1 MAKKTLS
8 VITKQTG
15 TPLEIAVVSRRLS
28 SPTLIQPDYQFDPS
42 DMYAIFIPGASFGE
56 YFYWDSNN
64 RLQIGPT
71 LASSSD
77 NLVFGRSV
85 GTLNTTAGNRHNIII
100 GNNILAA
107 EPALGSIAN
116 NVIIGGQNTCH
127 DASTVVNSII
137 IGSFCAPLVPFST
150 DDVLIGTDV
159 FKSYNGISSWNTA
172 IGVGAIKNFTSG
184 INNTAYGFG
193 ALLGATSA
201 GNTYGNTAVGVLAM
215 QLMINSSNN
224 VALGHG
230 AGNGWG
236 VDASPNV
243 FADKSIYIGAW
254 ARPLNTHSYNEI
266 VIASDEGEGD
276 TKAIGKGSYTTK
288 IGTSDT
294 SATYLYGD
302 LYVNDVLFTGSGS
315 GDLTEASLGTRFKWT
330 AGLLDLSI
338 GDYATDAE
346 VAATYATNASVNT
359 ALGAYATNASV
370 GLALTKYVPNTGG
383 AFNGDVSITGA
394 NIITGLNGN
403 VRLGGNSMAANSGS
417 NNVAIGPNALGNLT
431 MGNGNVAIGW
441 NAGADAAWPHG
452 TFTDGSNNVYIGTN
466 STPSNDS
473 VVNEIALGMGSRGR
487 GSNTVAIGNV
497 NTIATYLEGS
507 LYVDLELWERSYS
520 RAYIDGSLTTIS
532 NSISGFASNASVNTA
547 LTAYATN
554 ASVNTALGAYATNA
568 SVNLALEAYS
578 TALSELDD
586 VSIVSISDD
595 QILAYDASDAVWKN
609 TDTISIDNLF
619 ITLNQ
624 DVSTTSRFQIDGS
637 LIVGDYTSGNYTEIG
652 SDGTLRQYGNA
663 TTFEDLV
670 IPLTQAKLGTNLLPD
685 FDYDELAYLFPNNDA
700 TEILYF
706 VVQMP
711 HKRKYGSKVYPHV
724 HYRQKTNVKPVFKL
738 DYKWFNIGA
747 SVPSAW
753 KTYVMDASVVAWV
766 DSSTHQLAVGAD
778 GVDGST
784 YGLSSMM
791 LCKLY
796 RQDASV
802 AGDIAAWQFDI
813 RYETDAFGSHEL
825 YSK

>member
-137 IGSFCAPLVPFST
+137 IGSLCAPLVPFSAC
-150 DDVLIGTDV
+150 DVLIGTDV
-159 FKSYNGISSWNTA
+159 FKSYNGISKNNTA
-172 IGVGAIKNFTSG
+172 IGVNAITNFTSG

-403 VRLGGNSMAANSGS
+403 VRIGENSLPSDAGARNVAVGGSALTYFEDGN
-417 NNVAIGPNALGNLT
+417 NNVAIGYSAAIDCVHP
-431 MGNGNVAIGW
+431 NGN
-441 NAGADAAWPHG
+441 
-452 TFTDGSNNVYIGTN
+452 FTDASNSIYIGAYTR
-466 STPSNDS
+466 PSISGVN
-473 VVNEIALGMGSRGR
+473 NEIVIGAAASGR
-487 GSNTVAIGNV
+487 GSNTVAIGSV
-497 NTIATYLEGS
+497 QAGATYLHGA
-507 LYVDLELWERSYS
+507 LYVNNLLWERGYS
-520 RAYIDGSLTTIS
+520 RTYIDGSI
-532 NSISGFASNASVNTA
+532 NAVYASIS
-547 LTAYATN
+547 
-554 ASVNTALGAYATNA
+554 ATNA

-578 TALSELDD
+578 TNLSELDD
-586 VSIVSISDD
+586 VSIVSLTDK
-595 QILAYDASDAVWKN
+595 QGILYDSSDAVWKN
-609 TDTISIDNLF
+609 TDTIDIDDY
-619 ITLNQ
+619 IY
-624 DVSTTSRFQIDGS
+624 SKAQIDAS
-637 LIVGDYTSGNYTEIG
+637 FATIAYVDSKAVD
-652 SDGTLRQYGNA
+652 SYGGFYVHDN
-663 TTFEDLV
+663 TTALV
-670 IPLTQAKLGTNLLPD
+670 IPTGTTYTTVQSIWNKTGAVHQKDVSVDTSVGSITINEIGKYHVNGSFSFSCGTN
-685 FDYDELAYLFPNNDA
+685 
-700 TEILYF
+700 
-706 VVQMP
+706 
-711 HKRKYGSKVYPHV
+711 
-724 HYRQKTNVKPVFKL
+724 NVI
-738 DYKWFNIGA
+738 WRGA
-747 SVPSAW
+747 AF
-753 KTYVMDASVVAWV
+753 Y
-766 DSSTHQLAVGAD
+766 D
-778 GVDGST
+778 GVEKGWIHWKAKTGTLGDAVNASFTGILDVSIIGKALDFRIRHDQGGDVNWT
-784 YGLSSMM
+784 LEYGNVNIF
-791 LCKLY
+791 KI
-796 RQDASV
+796 
-802 AGDIAAWQFDI
+802 G
-813 RYETDAFGSHEL
+813 
-825 YSK
+825 

>member
-1 MAKKTLS
+1 MARKNLS

-15 TPLEIAVVSRRLS
+15 TPLEIAVISRRLS
-28 SPTLIQPDYQFDPS
+28 TPVIVPPTQLTINYLRNLYDVSIVNVVDMQVLQYESGSSYWVNTSPVDAHT
-42 DMYAIFIPGASFGE
+42 
-56 YFYWDSNN
+56 YFYTKDQVDALIVDVSGA
-64 RLQIGPT
+64 II
-71 LASSSD
+71 
-77 NLVFGRSV
+77 
-85 GTLNTTAGNRHNIII
+85 AGN
-100 GNNILAA
+100 
-107 EPALGSIAN
+107 
-116 NVIIGGQNTCH
+116 
-127 DASTVVNSII
+127 
-137 IGSFCAPLVPFST
+137 F
-150 DDVLIGTDV
+150 
-159 FKSYNGISSWNTA
+159 
-172 IGVGAIKNFTSG
+172 IKES
-184 INNTAYGFG
+184 
-193 ALLGATSA
+193 
-201 GNTYGNTAVGVLAM
+201 
-215 QLMINSSNN
+215 
-224 VALGHG
+224 
-230 AGNGWG
+230 
-236 VDASPNV
+236 
-243 FADKSIYIGAW
+243 
-254 ARPLNTHSYNEI
+254 
-266 VIASDEGEGD
+266 
-276 TKAIGKGSYTTK
+276 
-288 IGTSDT
+288 
-294 SATYLYGD
+294 
-302 LYVNDVLFTGSGS
+302 
-315 GDLTEASLGTRFKWT
+315 SLGTDFVWN
-330 AGLLDLSI
+330 AGLLDVSI
-338 GDYATDAE
+338 VTMDYAYVNASL
-346 VAATYATNASVNT
+346 AQYATNSSVNT

-403 VRLGGNSMAANSGS
+403 VRLGGNSMAANSGV
-417 NNVAIGPNALGNLT
+417 NNVAIGPAALANLT
-431 MGNGNVAIGW
+431 MGNNNVAIGL
-441 NAGADAAWPHG
+441 NAGAQAAHPYG
-452 TFTDGSNNVYIGTN
+452 TFTDGSNNVYIGAN

-473 VVNEIALGMGSRGR
+473 VVNEMALGMGSRGR

-670 IPLTQAKLGTNLLPD
+670 IPLTQTKLGANLLPD
-685 FDYDELAYLFPNNDA
+685 FDYNELAYLFPNNDA

-802 AGDIAAWQFDI
+802 TGDIAAWQFGI
-813 RYETDAFGSHEL
+813 HYETDAFGSHEL
-825 YSK
+825 YTK